1 MATATATASATEYMG
16 LAESPGRDP
25 AAGLVRRFGRYAGP
39 AGLPVSFLRYAA
51 VRARLLKF
59 GFDGLDGG
67 VKRRQLPS
75 AVVGRNLRLSRTQL
89 LQQHLPRAPVDFAT
103 PARVCGIASSQGSR
117 QDFVVV
123 RHRALYAPRHIQM
136 KLRALS
142 RPDCRAMRNSP
153 ARSRRQGAV
162 RTERAAT
169 RLNDGEIPGRAARMR
184 RHSGAFPRNGND
196 PVKLFQLGANERS
209 LA

>member
-16 LAESPGRDP
+16 LAEIQAANP
-25 AAGLVRRFGRYAGP
+25 AGLVCRFGRQAGS

-51 VRARLLKF
+51 ARARLLKF

-67 VKRRQLPS
+67 IERRQLPS
-75 AVVGRNLRLSRTQL
+75 AVVDRNLRRSRTQL
-89 LQQHLPRAPVDFAT
+89 LQQHLPGAPVDIAT
-103 PARVCGIASSQGSR
+103 PALVCGITSSQGSR

-153 ARSRRQGAV
+153 REKPKAGCSPDRASRDP
-162 RTERAAT
+162 
-169 RLNDGEIPGRAARMR
+169 LSDGEIPGRAARMR
-184 RHSGAFPRNGND
+184 RHSGAFRR
-196 PVKLFQLGANERS
+196 ERQ
-209 LA
+209 

>member
-1 MATATATASATEYMG
+1 MATATATASATEYTG
-16 LAESPGRDP
+16 LAEIQ
-25 AAGLVRRFGRYAGP
+25 AAIPPPDLVRRFGRYAGP

-67 VKRRQLPS
+67 VERRQLPS

-89 LQQHLPRAPVDFAT
+89 LQQHLPGAPVDFAT
-103 PARVCGIASSQGSR
+103 PALVCGIASSQGSR

-142 RPDCRAMRNSP
+142 RPDCRAMRNSSREKP
-153 ARSRRQGAV
+153 EAGRSPD
-162 RTERAAT
+162 RAS
-169 RLNDGEIPGRAARMR
+169 R
-184 RHSGAFPRNGND
+184 D
-196 PVKLFQLGANERS
+196 PVERRRNPGS
-209 LA
+209 GGEDAPPFRRVSKKRQ